1 MDFTLLQLTH
11 SISCRTLLK
20 HKKILLT
27 SDLGCSGFLFIV
39 APSPPE
45 ILEIDAGVD
54 NMEIHWKISTV
65 DPDSPVLNYLVQVK
79 VKDESSQWMNCT
91 EITFQISSSA
101 MLCVMSELKSSTEY
115 TVRVAARNV
124 VGYSA
129 FTIKESSTREKKS
142 NNQYL

>member
-1 MDFTLLQLTH
+1 MTLVVLV
-11 SISCRTLLK
+11 S
-20 HKKILLT
+20 
-27 SDLGCSGFLFIV
+27 FFIV

-79 VKDESSQWMNCT
+79 VKDESSQWINCT
-91 EITFQISSSA
+91 EITFQISSSS
-101 MLCVMSELKSSTEY
+101 MLCVMSELKSSTDY
-115 TVRVAARNV
+115 TVRIAARNV